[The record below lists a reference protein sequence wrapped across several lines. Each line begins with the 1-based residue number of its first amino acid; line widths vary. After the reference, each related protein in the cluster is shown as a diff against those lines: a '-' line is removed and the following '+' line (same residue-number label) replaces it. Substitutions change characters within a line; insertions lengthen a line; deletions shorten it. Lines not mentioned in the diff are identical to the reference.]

1 MKDKLIAVTTLGFIF
16 SLFFYYKVISP
27 VDNATASSKI
37 DEIDP
42 VVHIVNQI
50 EKAEK
55 LNEITVPITD
65 SFKSDENDNTNC
77 KLDIDET
84 NQLSFSEAFKYFRN
98 CNGVDSNF
106 NWNKNIYSTL
116 LKSEIE
122 SKVLLTKDKKVDG
135 INNFQIADKKHLQL
149 QNELIGDNRK

>member
-42 VVHIVNQI
+42 VAHIVNQV
-50 EKAEK
+50 EKAEN

-84 NQLSFSEAFKYFRN
+84 NQLSFSEAFKYFRH

-122 SKVLLTKDKKVDG
+122 SKGHYWSNTTLNFADG
-135 INNFQIADKKHLQL
+135 AVFKPEYRNCRIFSFYLFVT
-149 QNELIGDNRK
+149 R

>member
-27 VDNATASSKI
+27 ADNATASSKI
-37 DEIDP
+37 DKTDS
-42 VVHIVNQI
+42 VVHFVNQI
-50 EKAEK
+50 EKVEK

-84 NQLSFSEAFKYFRN
+84 NKLSFSVAFKYFRN

-106 NWNKNIYSTL
+106 NWNENIYSTL

-122 SKVLLTKDKKVDG
+122 SKVLLTKDKEVDE
-135 INNFQIADKKHLQL
+135 ITNFPIADKKHLSL
-149 QNELIGDNRK
+149 QNQLIGDNRK